1 MGDRAPGRSLVRRYY
16 LYEATAASGFVWP
29 VFVLFLLRRGLNFTA
44 IATLGAILSV
54 LVVTSEIPT
63 GRLADRLGRR
73 NALLLGRLAEA
84 ASLAGF
90 LVATTFL
97 EFVGLYVL
105 WALGMTLA
113 SGTAAAWL
121 YDALEE
127 HLDTSRYT
135 AIRGRGRA
143 VGQWAMAARMV
154 AAGPLYVLDPTYPF
168 VAGAA
173 VGVLSA
179 GVLLGLPQ
187 VRDPDA
193 EPTGREAFTVVREA
207 LARPDVRGVVIYVG
221 LFFGLVSAVDDLV
234 QPIAVDAFDIY
245 LRFVP
250 GGAVLPEPALLGVLY
265 AGFTAVAAIA
275 SDRAAAVERRFGTRA
290 AVLGVPAVVAVAALA
305 PVLATTVAVPVFFL
319 VKSGRATVEPLVSGY
334 LNDRIDRAGRATVL
348 SAAAMAYALVRI
360 PLKLGA
366 GRVADLRS
374 PVLGVAAL
382 GVAFLVA
389 GATLG
394 LADGPLVGSGTG
406 TEGGAGDTDADVEAS
421 EP

>member
-1 MGDRAPGRSLVRRYY
+1 MADKPGRSLVRRYY

-29 VFVLFLLRRGLNFTA
+29 IFTLFLLGRDLNFTE
-44 IATLGAILSV
+44 IATLSAILSV
-54 LVVTSEIPT
+54 LVVAGEIPT

-90 LVATTFL
+90 VVATSFR
-97 EFVGLYVL
+97 EFVALYVL

-121 YDALEE
+121 YDALDE
-127 HLDTSRYT
+127 HLDTGRYT
-135 AIRGRGRA
+135 AVRGRGRA

-154 AAGPLYVLDPTYPF
+154 AAGPLYALDPTYPF

-179 GVLLGLPQ
+179 AVLLGLPQ
-187 VRDPDA
+187 VRDADA
-193 EPTGREAFTVVREA
+193 EPTGREAFGVVREA
-207 LARPDVRGVVIYVG
+207 LARPDVRGVVLYVG
-221 LFFGLVSAVDDLV
+221 LFFGLVSAVDDLI
-234 QPIAVDAFDIY
+234 QPIAVDAFEVY

-250 GGAVLPEPALLGVLY
+250 GGEVLPEPALLGVLY
-265 AGFTAVAAIA
+265 AGFTAVAAVA
-275 SDRAAAVERRFGTRA
+275 SDRAAAVERRLGTRA

-305 PVLATTVAVPVFFL
+305 PALATAVAVPVFFV

-382 GVAFLVA
+382 GVAFVVA
-389 GATLG
+389 GAALG
-394 LADGPLVGSGTG
+394 LADGPLIGKEAETGSETG
-406 TEGGAGDTDADVEAS
+406 RTEADTEAS